1 MASCLLALFSATLAH
16 PAVIQAVLDGR
27 SLTLKAQCTK
37 GAPLSAKLG
46 LLSAGHACTATI
58 NSAPANP
65 FALFARSGECSL
77 EAKIRTALAVGASVL
92 IVADTLTTL
101 YAPLPNDTS
110 ASLVLANPCSVYC
123 DAGRGMVDA
132 RGVDLSDVLSG
143 LVGQCPPPDT
153 YSGKRCPTNLCAFS
167 SFPNSS
173 SPMREVCCVL
183 EPQMPPVAAPAATY
197 SVPVLSISLA
207 LGMVLEG
214 TCSTSTFPDT
224 GLLSRCSLHVTSE
237 AHAPR
242 SAWDSAWD
250 GSALIVWVIATGT
263 AALASYLAASEH
275 KMQDQE
281 VWTALRDN
289 KRTPDLAADLASVA
303 ASTLDATTAVA
314 FLMMASAS
322 LLTLYF
328 LLQVGLAS
336 VLLFLI
342 NLAFILVTA
351 TASAEVFL
359 LPLLMTLCPSDLQ
372 EASIRL
378 SRAAVT
384 SAAPDA
390 ASACA
395 ETAVPAEATRTAPPA
410 AEDSEAMQLLHLV
423 SSLTALAISIS
434 WFIYRKEPWM
444 WLVQDG
450 LSMAVCIL
458 FVRTIRLPSLK
469 LATLFLGL
477 MFLYDTCMVFVSPL
491 VFHKSVML
499 EVATAGTST
508 RSIGEHGQCVRTRG
522 ENMPM
527 LMAVPRI
534 SPYTSVYDGVF
545 SPPLPLLPPL
555 LAEEALGMESWL
567 WRLSGAPG
575 DYGMIGLGDIV
586 LPALAIAY
594 GRRVDLATA
603 PDAWFGYYTFAV
615 VGYAVGLLTTLAAN
629 AYGWTFNGVQGQ
641 PALLYLVPGVIGF
654 QLLRAV
660 IACELQP
667 TWEGQQ
673 LPQLPANLSSLSCDG
688 CNTILLLDEMAHSDS
703 DRNLDFCR
711 GCYARLPVD
720 KRRGLVERPVHER
733 CGVDLP
739 TAIKCLTSTHR
750 DFASSGGRE
759 QTLL

>member
-1 MASCLLALFSATLAH
+1 MNAALFSATLAH
-16 PAVIQAVLDGR
+16 PAVILAVLDGK

-46 LLSAGHACTATI
+46 MLSAGHACSPSFK
-58 NSAPANP
+58 SAPANQ

-110 ASLVLANPCSVYC
+110 SSLLLADPCSVYC
-123 DAGRGMVDA
+123 DAGRGMVDT
-132 RGVDLSDVLSG
+132 RGVEMPDVLSG

-153 YSGKRCPTNLCAFS
+153 YSGKRCSTNLCAFS

-183 EPQMPPVAAPAATY
+183 EPHMPPVAAPATTF

-207 LGMVLEG
+207 LGMVLERM
-214 TCSTSTFPDT
+214 CSTSTFSVS
-224 GLLSRCSLHVTSE
+224 GLLSRCSLQVTIE
-237 AHAPR
+237 TDVPR
-242 SAWDSAWD
+242 GAWDGAWD
-250 GSALIVWVIATGT
+250 GSALIIWAIATGT

-281 VWTALRDN
+281 MRAALRDN
-289 KRTPDLAADLASVA
+289 KRSPDLAADLASVA
-303 ASTLDATTAVA
+303 ASTIDTTTAVA
-314 FLMMASAS
+314 FLVMASAS

-351 TASAEVFL
+351 AATAEVFL
-359 LPLLMTLCPSDLQ
+359 LPLLITLCPSDLQ

-410 AEDSEAMQLLHLV
+410 AEDSEALQLLPLV

-469 LATLFLGL
+469 LATFFLCL
-477 MFLYDTCMVFVSPL
+477 MFLYDICMVFISPL

-499 EVATAGTST
+499 EVATAGAST

-527 LMAVPRI
+527 LMAVPRMF
-534 SPYTSVYDGVF
+534 PYTSVYDGVF
-545 SPPLPLLPPL
+545 SPPPPLLPPL
-555 LAEEALGMESWL
+555 AAEEALGVGSWL

-594 GRRVDLATA
+594 GRRVDLASA
-603 PDAWFGYYTFAV
+603 PNAWFGYYTFAV
-615 VGYAVGLLTTLAAN
+615 VGYAVGLLVTLAAN

-641 PALLYLVPGVIGF
+641 PALLYLVPSVIGF

-660 IACELQP
+660 IACELQA
-667 TWEGQQ
+667 TWEGRQ

-688 CNTILLLDEMAHSDS
+688 CNTSLLLDEMAHSDS
-703 DRNLDFCR
+703 DRNLDYCR
-711 GCYARLPVD
+711 ACFARLPAE
-720 KRRGLVERPVHER
+720 KRRDLVERPVHER

-739 TAIKCLTSTHR
+739 TAIKCTTSSTHR
-750 DFASSGGRE
+750 DFAASGGRE

>member
-1 MASCLLALFSATLAH
+1 MRALHPSNPRPPISLPSSREAAS
-16 PAVIQAVLDGR
+16 
-27 SLTLKAQCTK
+27 
-37 GAPLSAKLG
+37 
-46 LLSAGHACTATI
+46 
-58 NSAPANP
+58 
-65 FALFARSGECSL
+65 ARSRP
-77 EAKIRTALAVGASVL
+77 KIRTALAVGASVL

-110 ASLVLANPCSVYC
+110 SSLLLADPCSVYC
-123 DAGRGMVDA
+123 DAGRGMVDT
-132 RGVDLSDVLSG
+132 RGVEMPDVLSG

-153 YSGKRCPTNLCAFS
+153 YSGKRCSTNLCAFS

-183 EPQMPPVAAPAATY
+183 EPHMPPVAAPAATF

-207 LGMVLEG
+207 LGMVLERM
-214 TCSTSTFPDT
+214 CSTSTFSVS
-224 GLLSRCSLHVTSE
+224 GLLSRCSLQVTIE
-237 AHAPR
+237 TDVPR
-242 SAWDSAWD
+242 GAWDGAWD
-250 GSALIVWVIATGT
+250 GSAPIIWAIATGT

-281 VWTALRDN
+281 MRAALRDN
-289 KRTPDLAADLASVA
+289 KRSPDLAADLASVA
-303 ASTLDATTAVA
+303 ASTIDTTTAVA
-314 FLMMASAS
+314 FLVMASAS

-342 NLAFILVTA
+342 NLAFILVSA
-351 TASAEVFL
+351 AASAEVFL

-410 AEDSEAMQLLHLV
+410 AEDSEALQLLPLV

-469 LATLFLGL
+469 LATFFLCL
-477 MFLYDTCMVFVSPL
+477 MFLYDICMVFISPL

-499 EVATAGTST
+499 EVATAGAST
-508 RSIGEHGQCVRTRG
+508 RSI
-522 ENMPM
+522 
-527 LMAVPRI
+527 
-534 SPYTSVYDGVF
+534 VYDGVF
-545 SPPLPLLPPL
+545 SPPPPLLPPL
-555 LAEEALGMESWL
+555 AAEEALGVGSWL

-594 GRRVDLATA
+594 GRRVDLASA
-603 PDAWFGYYTFAV
+603 PNAWFGYYTFAV
-615 VGYAVGLLTTLAAN
+615 VGYAVGLLVTLAAN

-660 IACELQP
+660 IACELQA

-688 CNTILLLDEMAHSDS
+688 CNTSLLLDEMAHSDS
-703 DRNLDFCR
+703 DRNLDYCR
-711 GCYARLPVD
+711 ACFARLPAE
-720 KRRGLVERPVHER
+720 KRRDLVERPVHER

-739 TAIKCLTSTHR
+739 TAIKCTTSTHR
-750 DFASSGGRE
+750 DFAASGGRE